1 MGNQAIIYT
10 EKCTGCRSCEIA
22 CSYHFNKNFS
32 RVTAAIEVRRFEA
45 EGKFGII
52 LYRQPEGGHIACDG
66 CEFCLRYCPVV
77 ARDELK
83 SIIRG
88 GLKA

>member
-1 MGNQAIIYT
+1 MQDIVYT

-22 CSYHFNKNFS
+22 CSYHFKKIFS
-32 RVTAAIEVRRFEA
+32 RRLAGIEVKRFEA

-52 LYRQPEGGHIACDG
+52 LYRKSEDGHIACDN
-66 CEFCLRYCPVV
+66 CEFCLRYCPIV

-83 SIIRG
+83 SIIRES
-88 GLKA
+88 LSKE